1 MKVQILGMGCPKCAA
16 LEKNAREAIAS
27 LGIAAEVEKVSDP
40 ATIAGMGV
48 MATPALAV
56 DGEIKSAG
64 RLLSKEQVAGLL
76 KGGV

>member
-16 LEKNAREAIAS
+16 LEKNTREAVIA
-27 LGIAAEVEKVSDP
+27 LGIDAVVEKISDP
-40 ATIAGMGV
+40 ATIAAMGV

-64 RLLSKEQVAGLL
+64 KLLSKEQVTVLL
-76 KGGV
+76 KGGE